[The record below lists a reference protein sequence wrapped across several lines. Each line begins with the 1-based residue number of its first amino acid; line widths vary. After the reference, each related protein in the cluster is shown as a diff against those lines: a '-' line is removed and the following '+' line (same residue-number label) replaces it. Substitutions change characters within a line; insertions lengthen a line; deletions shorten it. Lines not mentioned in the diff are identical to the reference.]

1 MFLQSSLYCQQVY
14 HYHIYFCKEV
24 VCRGLVFINSIQ
36 GLPQCDSPKLQEAIT
51 CAKFAHMGVDGD
63 QSYDTIYYNLD
74 VIISVG
80 YRINS
85 RQGTH
90 FRQWA
95 NGDILAKI

>member
-1 MFLQSSLYCQQVY
+1 M
-14 HYHIYFCKEV
+14 
-24 VCRGLVFINSIQ
+24 VCRGLVFLNVIQ

-80 YRINS
+80 YRVKS